1 MAATFLWRKRSMG
14 AGPSR
19 WQWPGCEGKVGA
31 VNARVRPWRMLVV
44 AAGWGSCFPLL
55 DWGVRGGSALWFVT
69 WRALIAG
76 LALLCGVAV
85 NRRRQVDRVVEFSS
99 SMWGLVG
106 ALAILNVAV
115 AFVAMAASVTQ
126 MTTGAASVLGNAQ
139 ALLVVLPA
147 WWLFGE
153 RPRVI
158 EIVRVA
164 VGFGGLMLV
173 AAPTEAGRGAWLAL
187 LAAAAIAAG
196 ALLARRL
203 AAVDVLVLGAAQFL
217 IGTAILALAAAII
230 DGSPLNG
237 VSARFVSAVV
247 VLALA
252 GSALPYAL
260 WFAELRRAS
269 ITAVTSWTLLVPV
282 VGLVLGV
289 VVLGGP
295 LTIWEILG
303 SALVVAA
310 MALVAKAGQA
320 ACDRLRCWQQSNDA
334 LTERR

>member
-1 MAATFLWRKRSMG
+1 M
-14 AGPSR
+14 
-19 WQWPGCEGKVGA
+19 
-31 VNARVRPWRMLVV
+31 NARVRPSRMLVV
-44 AAGWGSCFPLL
+44 ALGWGSCFPLL
-55 DWGVRGGSALWFVT
+55 DWGVRGSSVLWFVT
-69 WRALIAG
+69 WRAVIAG

-85 NRRRQVDRVVEFSS
+85 RRRGRGDHVVSWSF
-99 SMWGLVG
+99 SMWGLVA
-106 ALAILNVAV
+106 ALAILNVTVGFA
-115 AFVAMAASVTQ
+115 AMAATVTAV
-126 MTTGAASVLGNAQ
+126 TAGVASVLGNAQ

-158 EIVRVA
+158 ELAGVA
-164 VGFGGLMLV
+164 VGFAGLMLV
-173 AAPTEAGRGAWLAL
+173 AAPTGDVRGAWLAL

-203 AAVDVLVLGAAQFL
+203 AAVDVLVLGAAEFL
-217 IGTAILALAAAII
+217 IGAAILAVAAVVI

-237 VSARFVSAVV
+237 LSTRFVSAVML
-247 VLALA
+247 LALA

-260 WFAELRRAS
+260 WFGELRRAS

-289 VVLGGP
+289 LVLGES
-295 LTIWEILG
+295 LTVWEIVG

-310 MALVAKAGQA
+310 MALVATAGRA
-320 ACDRLRCWQQSNDA
+320 PCNRLRCWQHSGCA
-334 LTERR
+334 LTECG